1 MEGTGTV
8 ATVKGRGAGS
18 ASGGWRD
25 RIRDVDPV
33 LLVVC
38 LTVATTQA
46 AWSVVV
52 PVLPA
57 YTATFGATATE
68 LGLVIAMFGVGRL
81 LMNLPAGVLST
92 RVDARKLL
100 VVAVVGVVAFQA
112 ATAFAPSLE
121 ALLALRLAT
130 GLAGGA
136 AITSGMTLI
145 ADLTHTTNRGR
156 AMALLQGVQLVGG
169 AIGPPLGGLVAM
181 LWDYRMPFLVCGTLA
196 GLVLAFGGRTLLRAP
211 QGVSEPSSR
220 QGVSRYRTE
229 SDGERRGSLRRLL
242 ADRSYLA
249 ICAVGFS
256 VFLHRF
262 GGVQSLIP
270 LIAYTVVGL
279 SVSELGLV
287 LGIVTACNLV
297 MLSLAGALSDRVGRK
312 RVIVPG
318 MLVIATFL
326 PLYLVSTHAAWF
338 IAVTV
343 VTGVAAGF
351 SGPTPAA
358 YVADVAPSNG
368 RGPAVGM
375 YRTFGDLAGI
385 VGPISLGWLVDH
397 TGYQMAVVVLAAVI
411 MTTILVFAFVAR
423 ETVQWTSRRVLR
435 NQVAG

>member
-1 MEGTGTV
+1 MEGTGIV
-8 ATVKGRGAGS
+8 ATLKREGARP
-18 ASGGWRD
+18 ASRDGGWRG

-38 LTVATTQA
+38 LTVATTQT
-46 AWSVVV
+46 AWSVVI

-81 LMNLPAGVLST
+81 LVNLPAGILSS

-100 VVAVVGVVAFQA
+100 VVAVVGVMAFQA
-112 ATAFAPSLE
+112 ATAFAPSLDV
-121 ALLALRLAT
+121 LLGLRFAT
-130 GLAGGA
+130 GLAGGT

-156 AMALLQGVQLVGG
+156 AMSLLQGVQLVGG
-169 AIGPPLGGLVAM
+169 AIGPPMGGLVAV
-181 LWDYRMPFLVCGTLA
+181 LWGYRMPFLVCGALA
-196 GLVLAFGGRTLLRAP
+196 GLVMVFGWRTLLRAP
-211 QGVSEPSSR
+211 RATVEAASR
-220 QGVSRYRTE
+220 QRRSTSEGRTE
-229 SDGERRGSLRRLL
+229 SGVERRGSLGSLL

-270 LIAYTVVGL
+270 IIAYTIVGL
-279 SVSELGLV
+279 SVGELGLV
-287 LGIVTACNLV
+287 LGTVTACNLIMV
-297 MLSLAGALSDRVGRK
+297 SLAGALSDRVGRK

-318 MLVIATFL
+318 MLVIAVFL
-326 PLYLVSTHAAWF
+326 PLYLVSTNAAWF

-358 YVADVAPSNG
+358 YVADVASSNG

-385 VGPISLGWLVDH
+385 LGPISLGWLVDH
-397 TGYQMAVVVLAAVI
+397 TGYQTAVVALAAVI
-411 MTTILVFAFVAR
+411 MATILVFAFVAR
-423 ETVQWTSRRVLR
+423 ETVQRTPAPR
-435 NQVAG
+435 